1 MAVNQFGLCWV
12 EGSTAHNPELETYAM
27 PHSFWSRVHPR
38 LIACGAVLAIAQP
51 LSAQQRVIVAGGQGA
66 NVVTLSSLALADSAV
81 RRLIETHLPDAFNDD
96 ADAHH
101 VLLVLDAN
109 GEYVSGKV
117 SKATV
122 VTPVIVNTNGESSFV
137 VGDSLGEPGAARVMV
152 RRLDGGAVVAGMP
165 PGVSIMRRNT
175 DGGIDSHHGVMGSD
189 YDMSEVSS
197 VGIRHYTPGQLARG
211 SVMVSVIRLK

>member
-1 MAVNQFGLCWV
+1 
-12 EGSTAHNPELETYAM
+12 M

-38 LIACGAVLAIAQP
+38 FIACGAVLAIAQP
-51 LSAQQRVIVAGGQGA
+51 LSAQQRVIIAGGQGA
-66 NVVTLSSLALADSAV
+66 NVVTLSNLALPDSAV

-122 VTPVIVNTNGESSFV
+122 VTPAIVNTNGESSFV
-137 VGDSLGEPGAARVMV
+137 VGDSLGGPGAARVMV
-152 RRLDGGAVVAGMP
+152 RRLDGVTTSTGVAPAV
-165 PGVSIMRRNT
+165 SFMRRNS
-175 DGGIDSHHGVMGSD
+175 DGGVDSQHGVMGSD

-197 VGIRHYTPGQLARG
+197 VGLRHYTPGQLARG
-211 SVMVSVIRLK
+211 TVMVSVIRLK

>member
-1 MAVNQFGLCWV
+1 
-12 EGSTAHNPELETYAM
+12 M

-51 LSAQQRVIVAGGQGA
+51 LSAQEQRIIIAGGQGA
-66 NVVTLSSLALADSAV
+66 NVVTLSNLALSDSAV

-109 GEYVSGKV
+109 GDYVSGKV

-122 VTPVIVNTNGESSFV
+122 VTPAIVSTNGESSFI
-137 VGDSLGEPGAARVMV
+137 VGDSLAGSGTARVMV

-165 PGVSIMRRNT
+165 PGVSIMRRA
-175 DGGIDSHHGVMGSD
+175 DGGVDSRHGVMGSD

-197 VGIRHYTPGQLARG
+197 VGLRHYPAGQLARG

>member
-1 MAVNQFGLCWV
+1 
-12 EGSTAHNPELETYAM
+12 M

-38 LIACGAVLAIAQP
+38 LIVCGAVLAIAQP
-51 LSAQQRVIVAGGQGA
+51 LSAQQSRVIIAGGQGA
-66 NVVTLSSLALADSAV
+66 NVVTLSSLALSDTAV
-81 RRLIETHLPDAFNDD
+81 RRLIETHFPDAFSDD

-122 VTPVIVNTNGESSFV
+122 VTPATVNVNGENSFV
-137 VGDSLGEPGAARVMV
+137 VGDSLGGPGVARVMV
-152 RRLDGGAVVAGMP
+152 RRLDGGVVSTGTPPAVT
-165 PGVSIMRRNT
+165 IMRRNA
-175 DGGIDSHHGVMGSD
+175 DSGVDSQHGVMGSD

-197 VGIRHYTPGQLARG
+197 VGFRHFAAGQLARG
-211 SVMVSVIRLK
+211 MVMVSVVRLK

>member
-1 MAVNQFGLCWV
+1 
-12 EGSTAHNPELETYAM
+12 M

-51 LSAQQRVIVAGGQGA
+51 LSAQQPRVIIAGGQGA
-66 NVVTLSSLALADSAV
+66 NVVTLSSLALSDTAV
-81 RRLIETHLPDAFNDD
+81 RRLIETHLPDAFTDD

-122 VTPVIVNTNGESSFV
+122 VTP
-137 VGDSLGEPGAARVMV
+137 GDREHERRELV
-152 RRLDGGAVVAGMP
+152 RRRRFARRARSGASDGSPTGRRSCRPPELLPRSRSCGATPTAE
-165 PGVSIMRRNT
+165 SIHSM
-175 DGGIDSHHGVMGSD
+175 
-189 YDMSEVSS
+189 
-197 VGIRHYTPGQLARG
+197 A
-211 SVMVSVIRLK
+211 

>member
-1 MAVNQFGLCWV
+1 RRQSLRNGSSQSRREPSDAMAVNQFGLCRV
-12 EGSTAHNPELETYAM
+12 EGSTAHNPELETDAM

-38 LIACGAVLAIAQP
+38 LIACGAVLAVAQP
-51 LSAQQRVIVAGGQGA
+51 LRAQRVIVAGGQGA
-66 NVVTLSSLALADSAV
+66 NVVTLSSLALPDSAV

-109 GEYVSGKV
+109 GDYVSGKV

-137 VGDSLGEPGAARVMV
+137 VGDSLGEPGA
-152 RRLDGGAVVAGMP
+152 
-165 PGVSIMRRNT
+165 
-175 DGGIDSHHGVMGSD
+175 
-189 YDMSEVSS
+189 
-197 VGIRHYTPGQLARG
+197 
-211 SVMVSVIRLK
+211 